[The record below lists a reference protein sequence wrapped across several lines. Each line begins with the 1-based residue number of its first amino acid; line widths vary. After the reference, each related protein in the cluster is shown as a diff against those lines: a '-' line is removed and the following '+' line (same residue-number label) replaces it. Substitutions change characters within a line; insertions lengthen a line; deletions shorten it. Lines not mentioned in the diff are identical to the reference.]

1 MSGHD
6 PAYRVEWRMTWD
18 DPASEKA
25 GRVGCA
31 GSGLS
36 RALYAWEGLDPIEAF
51 RALRAQTGCASFG
64 FAVVCEQD
72 GLVKASS
79 RWDAARDAARF
90 SVRSVVSDEDG
101 ESPSVLFAAPDAE
114 EARRFF
120 DGQDARALFLA
131 SPGCACARIEL
142 VDASPCAFGF
152 EAAVV
157 RVRECGERDYAA
169 SLAGVRDAVREGV
182 LDRDGIKRLLHASDA
197 EVDDAEKVCGCP
209 SGHMRVFAADVRE
222 ESPAARQADAA
233 RVSKSHGRRTVADR
247 SVRR

>member
-6 PAYRVEWRMTWD
+6 PTYRVEWRMTLD
-18 DPASEKA
+18 DPVSEK
-25 GRVGCA
+25 GGCVGYA
-31 GSGLS
+31 GSELA

-51 RALRAQTGCASFG
+51 RTLRAQTGCASFG

-79 RWDAARDAARF
+79 CWDADRDAARF
-90 SVRSVVSDEDG
+90 SVRAVISDEDG
-101 ESPSVLFAAPDAE
+101 ESPSVLFAAHDAE

-120 DGQDARALFLA
+120 DGQDARALYLA
-131 SPGCACARIEL
+131 SPGCAHARVEL

-152 EAAVV
+152 EAATMS
-157 RVRECGERDYAA
+157 VREYGEREYAA
-169 SLAGVRDAVREGV
+169 SLASVRDAVREGV

-197 EVDDAEKVCGCP
+197 EVDDAEKVCGCL
-209 SGHMRVFAADVRE
+209 SGHMRIFAADVRGK
-222 ESPAARQADAA
+222 SPAALQADAA
-233 RVSKSHGRRTVADR
+233 RVSKSHGRRTVTDR